1 MLIYNITFHV
11 DGELNLAPYLTYM
24 HDVLYPTAA
33 NKEYVKNPRFTRL
46 LTDIGEEMYGF
57 SFSFEVD
64 DVKAMKKW
72 KQEIGNKAEED
83 FNDALGG
90 KVITFSTTMFD
101 MTTHITSNNESSY
114 SDQLLNDDLIEL
126 TAMD

>member
-24 HDVLYPTAA
+24 HDVFYPTAA

-72 KQEIGNKAEED
+72 KQEM
-83 FNDALGG
+83 
-90 KVITFSTTMFD
+90 VIKLRKILMMLLVARLSRSLQRCST
-101 MTTHITSNNESSY
+101 
-114 SDQLLNDDLIEL
+114 
-126 TAMD
+126 